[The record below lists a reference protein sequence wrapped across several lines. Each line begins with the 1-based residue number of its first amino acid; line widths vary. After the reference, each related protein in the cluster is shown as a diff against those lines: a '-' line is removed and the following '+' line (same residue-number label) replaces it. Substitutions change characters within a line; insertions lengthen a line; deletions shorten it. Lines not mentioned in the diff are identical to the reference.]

1 MFLKNNDNELTKSKI
16 NHNCRFAGEG
26 NEEISKG
33 VNYTDSPHA
42 TSTLT
47 ISVTREDNLKEYR
60 FVRLLVQSRARS
72 KDEFSCE
79 EKILAKTIVGG
90 AACRPLRAEEYSIKD
105 SSLTI

>member
-47 ISVTREDNLKEYR
+47 ISVTRQDNLKEYR
-60 FVRLLVQSRARS
+60 FVILLVQSRTRS
-72 KDEFSCE
+72 KDHF
-79 EKILAKTIVGG
+79 
-90 AACRPLRAEEYSIKD
+90 
-105 SSLTI
+105 